1 MPPRKNKLKVIRIVQ
16 VFFFLLIGLIA
27 ANHALA
33 EQGIIVPFLSSA
45 SLHALCPFGGVTSIY
60 QYLTTGA
67 FVRRI
72 QASSFVIMWL
82 VFLLAL
88 PFGALFCGWIC
99 PLGSFQE
106 WIAGFGRKIFGE
118 RYNRMIPVRIDKPL
132 RLLRYGVLAWVLL
145 MTISTSRL
153 VFADVCP
160 YDALFNSWTGNAA
173 TGGLVLLSAI
183 ILMSLAVERPF
194 CKYAC
199 PYGALL
205 GFFNRFRFV
214 RLTRNPETCINCQQ
228 CDLACPMNLTISN
241 QEVVRQHQCIGCMK
255 CTSHAA
261 CPVEDTVN
269 FQFGFGNKA
278 ASRKQTAFTPIL
290 LAVLTFFVF
299 FGGIAAAQ
307 SLDLWK
313 STGSREPV
321 RISQGAF
328 EGTYDPAD
336 IRGAYVFGE
345 TSQYFDIPLED
356 LAGAFEVPL
365 ELAANV
371 RHGDLED
378 YYHELDERGTEI
390 GNGSVKLFVALY
402 KGIPYEVDEPTYLL
416 PTGVEIL
423 SEKAPLT
430 EAQRQYIQD
439 HRIEPGSYQS
449 PDWGKL
455 AGDIIEKSETLS
467 ITGNTTFQDLLNSGI
482 SRETIETIIQAP
494 MPELTKTVQNFSVEQ
509 NTSFGK
515 IREQL
520 EELIRQD

>member
-1 MPPRKNKLKVIRIVQ
+1 MPSRKHRLKVIRLVQ
-16 VFFFLLIGLIA
+16 VFFFVLIGLTA

-33 EQGIIVPFLSSA
+33 AQGITIPFISTS
-45 SLHALCPFGGVTSIY
+45 SLHALCPFGGVTSLY
-60 QYLTTGA
+60 QYLTTGT

-72 QASSFVIMWL
+72 QASSFVIMWV

-106 WIAGFGRKIFGE
+106 WIAGIGRKIFGK
-118 RYNRMIPVRIDKPL
+118 RYNRMIPARIDNS
-132 RLLRYGVLAWVLL
+132 LRYLRYAVLAWVLV
-145 MTISTSRL
+145 MTASTSRL

-160 YDALFNSWTGNAA
+160 YDALFTGWTGNAA
-173 TGGLVLLSAI
+173 TGGLVLVGVI
-183 ILMSLAVERPF
+183 IIMSLVVDRPF

-205 GFFNRFRFV
+205 GFFNRFRFI
-214 RLTRNPETCINCQQ
+214 RLTRNPDTCITCKQ

-241 QEVVRQHQCIGCMK
+241 REVVGQHQCIGCMK

-261 CPVEDTVN
+261 CPVENTVS
-269 FQFGFGNKA
+269 FQLGSGRKS
-278 ASRKQTAFTPIL
+278 ASGKPSVFTPLL
-290 LAVLTFFVF
+290 LAVVTFVVF
-299 FGGIAAAQ
+299 FGGIATAQ

-313 STGSREPV
+313 STSSREPV

-336 IRGAYVFGE
+336 IRGAYVLGE

-356 LAGAFEVPL
+356 LAMAFEVPL
-365 ELAANV
+365 ALAANV

-378 YYHELDERGTEI
+378 YYHELDARGTEI

-402 KGIPYEVDEPTYLL
+402 RGIPYEVEEPTYLL
-416 PTGVEIL
+416 PGGVEIL
-423 SEKAPLT
+423 LEKAPLT
-430 EAQRQYIQD
+430 DEQRQYILD
-439 HRIEPGSYQS
+439 HRIEPGSYTT
-449 PDWGKL
+449 PDWERL
-455 AGDIIEKSETLS
+455 ARDITEKAETFS
-467 ITGNTTFQDLLNSGI
+467 ITGNTTFQDLLNSGM
-482 SRETIETIIQAP
+482 SPEAIESIIQAP
-494 MPELTKTVQNFSVEQ
+494 LPELTRTVQGFAEEQ
-509 NTSFGK
+509 GTGFGK

-520 EELIRQD
+520 EAWLEL